1 MMTDKK
7 SRPFVVCHMLCSID
21 GKIEGNFMSAPESA
35 SCIKKY
41 GDLRS
46 TFGCE
51 AVLYGTR
58 TAAESFASGRVSDF
72 QDKRMRL
79 TAKDFVA
86 ENDADDYIVAIDAD
100 GILSWDGG
108 YVEKKGRPRAHVI
121 EVLTEK
127 AEGFVFHRT
136 AHAGRRRYNQ
146 RLVP

>member
-1 MMTDKK
+1 
-7 SRPFVVCHMLCSID
+7 
-21 GKIEGNFMSAPESA
+21 
-35 SCIKKY
+35 
-41 GDLRS
+41 
-46 TFGCE
+46 
-51 AVLYGTR
+51 
-58 TAAESFASGRVSDF
+58 
-72 QDKRMRL
+72 MRL

-146 RLVP
+146 QLVP